1 MRAVLQRVTGACVHV
16 DGKLVSTIGPGVV
29 ALIGIETED
38 EASVAPKLGEKI
50 LSLRMWNQGAKAW
63 DITTPSH
70 YPASSTR
77 AVAPAA
83 TAAPTSSS
91 STDIAERGPVNERAE
106 AVWGGK
112 PWSSSV
118 VELEGELLC
127 ISQFTL
133 HARTAKGTRPDFHK
147 SMGGDKAREIYEA
160 LLKHMRQMYKED
172 RIKDGAF
179 GEMMDVSL
187 SNDGPVTLII
197 DTADK
202 RK

>member
-1 MRAVLQRVTGACVHV
+1 
-16 DGKLVSTIGPGVV
+16 
-29 ALIGIETED
+29 
-38 EASVAPKLGEKI
+38 
-50 LSLRMWNQGAKAW
+50 MWNQGAKAW
-63 DITTPSH
+63 DITTPPH

-77 AVAPAA
+77 AIAPAA

-133 HARTAKGTRPDFHK
+133 HARTAKVSVGRVSSRLKCAETDELMLLEDREQGTRPDFHK

-172 RIKDGAF
+172 RIKDVSMAC
-179 GEMMDVSL
+179 DVDVATRHS
-187 SNDGPVTLII
+187 
-197 DTADK
+197 
-202 RK
+202 R